1 MFEEEKEVKEISKWG
16 CKLKGRLEEFIQG
29 KEELETTVKKIRT
42 AEEEKSNTE
51 KTELEETKLRKR
63 AAEELKSE
71 KARVKMIAER
81 KIREEEK
88 KDAKPA
94 VKVKLPKL
102 EITKFKG
109 NHLHW
114 TCFWCQFK
122 AEIYRSSLS
131 PVAKFFHLK
140 EFLELKA

>member
-1 MFEEEKEVKEISKWG
+1 M
-16 CKLKGRLEEFIQG
+16 
-29 KEELETTVKKIRT
+29 
-42 AEEEKSNTE
+42 
-51 KTELEETKLRKR
+51 EETKLRKR

-131 PVAKFFHLK
+131 PVAKFFHQAKSILIKKYRKPK
-140 EFLELKA
+140 EVANAHIQSVMSRSTINNINPYKIHKF

>member
-16 CKLKGRLEEFIQG
+16 CKLEGRLEEFIQG

-131 PVAKFFHLK
+131 PVAKCFHLK